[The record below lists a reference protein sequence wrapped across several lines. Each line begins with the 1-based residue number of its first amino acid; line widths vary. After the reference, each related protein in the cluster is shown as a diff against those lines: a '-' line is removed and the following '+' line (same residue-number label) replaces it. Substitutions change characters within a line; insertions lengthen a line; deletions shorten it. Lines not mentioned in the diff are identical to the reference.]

1 MMTWITD
8 VFASPGLNDQLII
21 CRLALSMMHDDV
33 IKWRHFPRYRFFVR
47 GIHRWSPRT
56 KASDADF
63 LYFLWSAP
71 EQMA

>member
-8 VFASPGLNDQLII
+8 VYASPGLNDQLII
-21 CRLALSMMHDDV
+21 LDDAW
-33 IKWRHFPRYRFFVR
+33 WRDQMETFPRYWSFVR
-47 GIHRWSPRT
+47 GIHRLFPRT

-71 EQMA
+71 EQTA